1 MGAMAPQQKKD
12 VSPNVKMKM
21 NAEEGPGEDDDTEEL
36 VESRLQAY
44 TKAKKQ
50 SNFFFL
56 PVILASCAA
65 AESF

>member
-36 VESRLQAY
+36 AFAVNMPLY
-44 TKAKKQ
+44 
-50 SNFFFL
+50 
-56 PVILASCAA
+56 
-65 AESF
+65 